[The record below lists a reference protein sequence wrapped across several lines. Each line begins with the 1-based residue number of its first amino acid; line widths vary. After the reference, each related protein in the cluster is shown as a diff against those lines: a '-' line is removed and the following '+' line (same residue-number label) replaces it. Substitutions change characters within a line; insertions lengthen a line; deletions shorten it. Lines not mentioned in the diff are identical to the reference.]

1 MQFQK
6 RINIS
11 ANNTPYQYRTKEYLN
26 PNSRII
32 YQGPKI
38 YKEEIYYQYDP
49 NSYDINQAI
58 DTEKKLE
65 INNEENPPS
74 KVYAIR
80 REILPKNKKLPSSQL
95 IRERSFNSSFQNF
108 HKKLRE
114 EIQPSPKTINIGDT
128 KESIESNHKNI
139 NIRRSPNIQ
148 RRIISKRYNN
158 YYGQD
163 ELVEYRNG
171 SFDGNRNYYI
181 IRKSKDSPINYL
193 ERSGNKVLERT
204 NDGFNASGF
213 MPAYDEQMS
222 PYNDELNISND
233 YEGNSSDNKKTINYA
248 ENSYDF
254 DYRQNR
260 FENMNQYNN
269 QGNNIQRMRNLKEY
283 NNSNNNYNIPN
294 NVYQSQTMNIRSKQ
308 PQKIMMNST
317 SMTFA
322 PKNSNNNNINNN
334 NYIPNNSN
342 LTYQKDEIQEKYQN
356 QTYNNMT
363 YKDVKKIVNK
373 FTKVYDPKKNDR
385 GILIEDSQVILPG
398 AEDEVFNNRHRVLTK
413 MRRLSNILLA
423 KKKNINKKR
432 RSSSNDRIDDEY
444 FYAIKTS
451 NIDNRTNNIYCND
464 MDNFDNNSD
473 FEYNIRS
480 YNIQQFDKKSK
491 TPIKYINRK
500 GKFRN
505 SRFKYVS
512 LAMIASKGVNTENRI
527 ILRKMRLEKGG
538 VVDLAAQ
545 MEKKRAKYK
554 IRKVSRSPGYNR
566 NYYFK
571 SVKYREKAAK
581 KIQEWWRK
589 LKEFMTKKIEKIVL
603 IQSIYRGRFV
613 RKYLYDLLYLN
624 YLYLSFCQKIELV
637 LKKVIKPYIFNVLK
651 NYGKTKT
658 ISSQEEIKD
667 FDKLKNIVA
676 SKEKKWKILNLR
688 KAMNQWRNYLR
699 RQNKIALACYKLLKI
714 KAEKNDN
721 KNSIMK
727 NALRKWSYI
736 TKLEKM
742 KLNQDL
748 DGDKKITLVIKNQN
762 DKIKGL
768 FNILKGVNNYSKKS
782 SLEPTLPKV
791 IKYLKER
798 KRKRRIRRIKIESKA

>member
-95 IRERSFNSSFQNF
+95 IREGSFNSSFQNF

-322 PKNSNNNNINNN
+322 PKDSNNNKINNN
-334 NYIPNNSN
+334 NYIPRNSN
-342 LTYQKDEIQEKYQN
+342 LTYQKDEIQEKY
-356 QTYNNMT
+356 
-363 YKDVKKIVNK
+363 
-373 FTKVYDPKKNDR
+373 
-385 GILIEDSQVILPG
+385 
-398 AEDEVFNNRHRVLTK
+398 
-413 MRRLSNILLA
+413 
-423 KKKNINKKR
+423 
-432 RSSSNDRIDDEY
+432 
-444 FYAIKTS
+444 
-451 NIDNRTNNIYCND
+451 
-464 MDNFDNNSD
+464 
-473 FEYNIRS
+473 
-480 YNIQQFDKKSK
+480 
-491 TPIKYINRK
+491 
-500 GKFRN
+500 
-505 SRFKYVS
+505 
-512 LAMIASKGVNTENRI
+512 
-527 ILRKMRLEKGG
+527 
-538 VVDLAAQ
+538 
-545 MEKKRAKYK
+545 
-554 IRKVSRSPGYNR
+554 
-566 NYYFK
+566 
-571 SVKYREKAAK
+571 
-581 KIQEWWRK
+581 
-589 LKEFMTKKIEKIVL
+589 
-603 IQSIYRGRFV
+603 
-613 RKYLYDLLYLN
+613 
-624 YLYLSFCQKIELV
+624 
-637 LKKVIKPYIFNVLK
+637 
-651 NYGKTKT
+651 
-658 ISSQEEIKD
+658 
-667 FDKLKNIVA
+667 
-676 SKEKKWKILNLR
+676 
-688 KAMNQWRNYLR
+688 
-699 RQNKIALACYKLLKI
+699 
-714 KAEKNDN
+714 
-721 KNSIMK
+721 
-727 NALRKWSYI
+727 
-736 TKLEKM
+736 
-742 KLNQDL
+742 
-748 DGDKKITLVIKNQN
+748 
-762 DKIKGL
+762 
-768 FNILKGVNNYSKKS
+768 
-782 SLEPTLPKV
+782 
-791 IKYLKER
+791 
-798 KRKRRIRRIKIESKA
+798 